1 MGCALFVLD
10 WVRRDCGK
18 MLAFRVRLTNHI
30 CGFLV
35 VPEANKTAVTKVIV
49 RSPFEKLE
57 LADQQRREPNT
68 FGHLLCS
75 EALPPP
81 PAPGFPADS
90 EMGTWTSRGP

>member
-1 MGCALFVLD
+1 
-10 WVRRDCGK
+10 

-35 VPEANKTAVTKVIV
+35 LPEANKTTVTKVIV

-57 LADQQRREPNT
+57 LADQQWPEPNT
-68 FGHLLCS
+68 IGHLLCC

-81 PAPGFPADS
+81 PAPRLRQIHERAR
-90 EMGTWTSRGP
+90 SRLQALKPLAQS